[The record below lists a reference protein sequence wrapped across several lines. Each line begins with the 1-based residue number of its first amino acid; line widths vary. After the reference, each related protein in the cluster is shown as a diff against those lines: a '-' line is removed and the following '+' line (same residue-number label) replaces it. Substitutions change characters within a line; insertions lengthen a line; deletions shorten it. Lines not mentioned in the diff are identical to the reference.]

1 MEAIVGTKRAER
13 KPQSVCYSRGM
24 SRHFLSWPAF
34 LALVLAVQAWAI
46 ASEARRDPGAYL
58 FGDSGY
64 YAAATDSLLR
74 DGDLDLLNQ
83 FHPEA
88 QSLDEVLRELEGP
101 HGGEFG
107 LSASGGLTI
116 KQSPVLSVA
125 ALPFYA
131 LIGRPGFLVF
141 NLVVLNLLLIGM
153 VKLAGDTPTARI
165 VVLLALVTTPL
176 WKFVYNFSPDFF
188 LCALLVGAMLAA
200 RSNRPTV
207 SGLLV
212 GLAVSTKIYVAVLVL
227 PLPFVVWAADRRW
240 QSLVW
245 FALGGLIGLAPG
257 LAFNTWLFG
266 APWVTGYERQLLVV
280 SGRVGLADHTSRF
293 TVPPLTGLRNLL
305 FHERL
310 GLGPTAPLWF
320 LWPIAL
326 LAFRRDRKAWPFA
339 AAGVI
344 LLTLALFA
352 PYDGWDGGE
361 GDRAQLAHAPRGN
374 RYAFPALV
382 FGFALIGA
390 AGSIWRNN
398 FTRCSDSANNA
409 TRVASDEVLVEPSL
423 KVT

>member
-1 MEAIVGTKRAER
+1 MT
-13 KPQSVCYSRGM
+13 
-24 SRHFLSWPAF
+24 RHFLSWPAF
-34 LALVLAVQAWAI
+34 LALVLAVQAWAVT
-46 ASEARRDPGAYL
+46 SESRRDPGAYL

-83 FHPEA
+83 FHA
-88 QSLDEVLRELEGP
+88 DARSLDEVLPELVGP

-107 LSASGGLTI
+107 LAAKGYLTI

-131 LIGRPGFLVF
+131 LLGRPGFLVF
-141 NLVVLNLLLIGM
+141 NLVVLNLLLVGM
-153 VKLAGDTPTARI
+153 VKLAGDTPVARV

-176 WKFVYNFSPDFF
+176 WKFAYNFSPDYF
-188 LCALLVGAMLAA
+188 LCALLVGGMLAA
-200 RSNRPTV
+200 RANRPTV
-207 SGLLV
+207 AGVLV
-212 GLAVSTKIYVAVLVL
+212 GLAVSTKVYVAVLVL

-240 QSLVW
+240 SALVR
-245 FALGGLIGLAPG
+245 FALGGLIGIAPG
-257 LAFNTWLFG
+257 LAFNAWLFG

-280 SGRVGLADHTSRF
+280 DGRATLADHTSRF
-293 TVPPLTGLRNLL
+293 TVPFLEGLRNLL
-305 FHERL
+305 FHDRL

-320 LWPIAL
+320 LWPVAM
-326 LAFRRDRKAWPFA
+326 LAFVRERTTWAWA

-344 LLTLALFA
+344 VLTLALFA

-361 GDRAQLAHAPRGN
+361 GDRAQLSHAPRGN
-374 RYAFPALV
+374 RYVFPAVV

-390 AGSIWRNN
+390 AGSIWREK
-398 FTRCSDSANNA
+398 FARCSDSTNPAA
-409 TRVASDEVLVEPSL
+409 RVAGDEASVGPSM

>member
-1 MEAIVGTKRAER
+1 
-13 KPQSVCYSRGM
+13 M

-34 LALVLAVQAWAI
+34 LALALAVQAWAI
-46 ASEARRDPGAYL
+46 AAESRRDPGAYL

-88 QSLDEVLRELEGP
+88 KALDEVLPQLEGP

-107 LSASGGLTI
+107 LSSSGGLTI

-131 LIGRPGFLVF
+131 LFGRPGFLVL
-141 NLVVLNLLLIGM
+141 NLVVLNLLLVGM
-153 VKLAGDTPTARI
+153 VKLAGDTPLVRV

-176 WKFVYNFSPDFF
+176 WKFVYNFSPDFV

-200 RSNRPTV
+200 RANRPTIA
-207 SGLLV
+207 GALV
-212 GLAVSTKIYVAVLVL
+212 GLAVSTKVYVAVLVL
-227 PLPFVVWAADRRW
+227 PLPLVVWAADRRW

-245 FALGGLIGLAPG
+245 FALGGAIGLAPG
-257 LAFNTWLFG
+257 LAFNAWLFG
-266 APWVTGYERQLLVV
+266 APWVTGYERQLLVAN
-280 SGRVGLADHTSRF
+280 GQVGLADHTSRF
-293 TVPPLTGLRNLL
+293 TVPPLVGLQNLF
-305 FHERL
+305 FHAQL

-320 LWPIAL
+320 LWP
-326 LAFRRDRKAWPFA
+326 LAMVAFVRERKAWAFA
-339 AAGVI
+339 TAGIIV
-344 LLTLALFA
+344 LTLALFA

-361 GDRAQLAHAPRGN
+361 GDRAALEYTPRGN
-374 RYAFPALV
+374 RYVFPALV

-390 AGSIWRNN
+390 AGSSWRGN
-398 FTRCSDSANNA
+398 FARCSDSTDRARQFNRDEPLADQPANA
-409 TRVASDEVLVEPSL
+409 T
-423 KVT
+423 